1 METRKLYTPRH
12 TLYAGGIINLPYSVS
27 TQCVHFHIFLPFLHR
42 GTNFVTDWLFS
53 WITKPFQNG
62 STLRGKNLLLEE
74 QILSYESRLSWKG
87 RQNENGIFA
96 SSERVSVDQKLMA
109 ELTIAFLKKLNDLFR
124 ASMVS

>member
-1 METRKLYTPRH
+1 M
-12 TLYAGGIINLPYSVS
+12 
-27 TQCVHFHIFLPFLHR
+27 
-42 GTNFVTDWLFS
+42 TDWLFS

-74 QILSYESRLSWKG
+74 QNLSYESRLSWKG
-87 RQNENGIFA
+87 RQKENGRFA